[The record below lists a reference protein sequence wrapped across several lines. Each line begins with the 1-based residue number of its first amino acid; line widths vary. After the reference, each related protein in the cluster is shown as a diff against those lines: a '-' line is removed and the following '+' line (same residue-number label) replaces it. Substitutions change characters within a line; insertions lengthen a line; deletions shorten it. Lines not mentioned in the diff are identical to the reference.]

1 MKKAR
6 SLEDPVLGAPQGEA
20 TVSPLGEVLYKESW
34 THGRSDERGDTQL
47 KALLMTYDGIVEERE
62 EYERVPHLG
71 YCGRLRS
78 G

>member
-1 MKKAR
+1 MKKAL

-20 TVSPLGEVLYKESW
+20 TESPLGEVLYKESW

-47 KALLMTYDGIVEERE
+47 KALLMTYDGSVEECE